1 MAAACYDGASAN
13 DQLALWEPFNL
24 IVQKVVYMKHRLI
37 SMALILAGAA
47 SFVQAAPDT
56 ASTPAAG
63 APAAGAPAASAASK
77 DASAAAIGKTL
88 VMTDSV
94 VGKGAEAGL
103 GNQVDVHY
111 TGWLYDPAAANGHGK
126 QFDSSVGRDAFSFQ
140 LGAGRVIKGWD
151 KGVMGMKIGG
161 KRTLIIPAELG
172 YGKRGA
178 GGVIPPD
185 AILVFDVELLGVK

>member
-13 DQLALWEPFNL
+13 DQLALWEPFHL
-24 IVQKVVYMKHRLI
+24 IVEKVVYMKHRLI
-37 SMALILAGAA
+37 SMALILAVAA
-47 SFVQAAPDT
+47 TFVQAGT
-56 ASTPAAG
+56 ET
-63 APAAGAPAASAASK
+63 AASASGASAAAAG
-77 DASAAAIGKTL
+77 DAAAIGKTL
-88 VMTDSV
+88 VMTDTV

-103 GNQVDVHY
+103 GNQVEVHY
-111 TGWLYDPAAANGHGK
+111 TGWLYDPAASNGRGK
-126 QFDSSVGRDAFSFQ
+126 QFDSSVGRDVFSFQ

-151 KGVMGMKIGG
+151 KGVMGMKVGG

>member
-13 DQLALWEPFNL
+13 DQLALWEPFHL

-37 SMALILAGAA
+37 SMTLILAVAA
-47 SFVQAAPDT
+47 PFVQAAPDT
-56 ASTPAAG
+56 AS
-63 APAAGAPAASAASK
+63 APAASAAAAASK
-77 DASAAAIGKTL
+77 DASATAIGKTL
-88 VMTDSV
+88 VMTDNV

-151 KGVMGMKIGG
+151 KGVMGMKVGG
-161 KRTLIIPAELG
+161 NRTLIIPAELG

-185 AILVFDVELLGVK
+185 AILIFDVELLGVK

>member
-1 MAAACYDGASAN
+1 MSAACYHGASAN

-37 SMALILAGAA
+37 SMALILAVAA
-47 SFVQAAPDT
+47 PFVQAGPDT
-56 ASTPAAG
+56 AS
-63 APAAGAPAASAASK
+63 APAASAASK

-88 VMTDSV
+88 VMTDTV
-94 VGKGAEAGL
+94 TGKGAEAGL

-111 TGWLYDPAAANGHGK
+111 TGWLYDPAGANGHGK
-126 QFDSSVGRDAFSFQ
+126 QFDSSVGRGPFSFQ
-140 LGAGRVIKGWD
+140 LGAGNVIKGWD

>member
-1 MAAACYDGASAN
+1 MLAAACYDGASAN
-13 DQLALWEPFNL
+13 NQLALCKPFHL

-37 SMALILAGAA
+37 SMALILAVAA
-47 SFVQAAPDT
+47 PFVQAGPET
-56 ASTPAAG
+56 
-63 APAAGAPAASAASK
+63 AAGAPAASAPAASAA
-77 DASAAAIGKTL
+77 ASAAAIGKTL
-88 VMTDSV
+88 VMTDTV

-103 GNQVDVHY
+103 GNQVEVHY
-111 TGWLYDPAAANGHGK
+111 TGWLYDPAASNGHGK

-151 KGVMGMKIGG
+151 KGVMGMKVGG